1 MNICLT
7 SVFWYTKKLE
17 IFGIGIHVVHFN
29 RAADLFSLT
38 TSP

>member
-1 MNICLT
+1 MNFRLIF
-7 SVFWYTKKLE
+7 VFWYTKKLE
-17 IFGIGIHVVHFN
+17 MFCIGIHVVHFN